1 MSANTWNPNGP
12 APEQSKLTGDVSGRV
27 ISLAVSTDHDGRG
40 TPALFIGVEGG
51 GVWRSTNFE
60 TGFPTWTCVTDAVP
74 PDARRGIQMPRDL
87 VVHPSR
93 PGTLYLCAGDPAF
106 GVLASVDGGSTWTI
120 LTKQFAGEWPLRR
133 LLVDPTDVSGN
144 TLYVAGGNAGFQ
156 MSTNGGVSFAPDVA
170 GLPSHFRAS
179 DLECSVD
186 AQGRLT
192 LYLAVSSGK
201 ATERGVWRRDP
212 GSPAWNQVPIQ
223 LVDIQG
229 TAVTGSDIG
238 NILLAADRSPATN
251 GGVFAAFATDATPP
265 RLMNV
270 FRLNAAMFS
279 SLGTGL
285 PSIDLRSAFA
295 FRMAPDGSLY
305 IGGVN
310 DSRPNHD
317 GIFQSTD
324 AGAHWTSI
332 DVGSNGLRPHTDQ
345 HTWAF
350 FNGRVYNGND
360 GGIYRFTP
368 RDNRGAGPGT
378 WESLNTAT
386 LQTILTQGVGPHPT
400 TAGLVLC
407 GSQDNAIALLK
418 NGIWREVGGD
428 DAAKVRFDPDPQVGG
443 QYAYQTGMSDFAFFF
458 RSDDGGETWADHSP
472 PDAKAK
478 NAFVDDYAPFA
489 IHPTTTSRI
498 VVGIDR
504 VYETRNRGDSWSLI
518 SPTFP
523 SRQSTA
529 IAYATND
536 IIWVAC
542 NQEVYLTVNGG
553 GDGTWTNWRA
563 VGQGTNF
570 GGVIVA
576 IAIDPRYPGE
586 AYLASDGGRIWHTP
600 NQGMN
605 WLDVTSNFPGLAI
618 NTLAIVPGQAF
629 DPPLLFVGTREG
641 IYLSFDQG
649 ASWGLFNQGMPFS
662 DVRDLQYAP
671 AQRTV
676 WAALYGRGVWVLDVA
691 GIHLPTAKITRR
703 TNECGTPAA
712 VGSVARLGLTITD
725 APVGQAYTVQWN
737 VQNAQPAPG
746 ETGTQPTF
754 QVTLGS
760 MPGPVTVTVV
770 ITFAGG
776 TQISATL
783 TFAVIPSAL
792 AVRLES
798 LCKIIHDVRVNV
810 FVNPLW
816 DPLRDYVVH
825 PLQEHELTA
834 ARDELASVVKAIEGL
849 LRRP

>member
-1 MSANTWNPNGP
+1 MRANTWNSIGP
-12 APEQSKLTGDVSGRV
+12 APEQSKLNGDVSGRV
-27 ISLAVSTDHDGRG
+27 ISLAVSSDHDGRG

-60 TGFPTWTCVTDAVP
+60 TGVPTWTCVSDAVP
-74 PDARRGIQMPRDL
+74 LEARRGVQMPRDL

-93 PGTLYLCAGDPAF
+93 PRTLYLCAGDLAF

-120 LTKQFAGEWPLRR
+120 LTKQFVGEGALCR
-133 LLVDPTDVSGN
+133 LLIDPTDASGN
-144 TLYVAGGNAGFQ
+144 TLYVAGGNAQFQ
-156 MSTNGGVSFAPDVA
+156 VSSNGGVSFAPDVA
-170 GLPSHFRAS
+170 GLPSNFLAT

-186 AQGRLT
+186 ALGRLS
-192 LYLAVSSGK
+192 LYLAVSWGA
-201 ATERGVWRRDP
+201 ATDRGIWRRDP
-212 GSPAWNQVPIQ
+212 GSAAWTQVPTQ

-238 NILLAADRSPATN
+238 DILLAADHSAGTN
-251 GGVFAAFATDATPP
+251 GGVFAGFANATTS

-270 FRLNAAMFS
+270 FQLSGAMFS
-279 SLGTGL
+279 PVTGL
-285 PSIDLRSAFA
+285 ASINIYSALA
-295 FRMAPDGSLY
+295 FRMSPDGNLY

-310 DSRPNHD
+310 DSRQD

-324 AGAHWTSI
+324 SGAHWTSI

-345 HTWAF
+345 HAWTF

-368 RDNRGAGPGT
+368 RANRGAGPGT

-400 TAGLVLC
+400 TPGLVLC

-418 NGIWREVGGD
+418 NGVWCQVDGND
-428 DAAKVRFDPDPQVGG
+428 NSKVRFDPDPQAVG
-443 QYAYQTGMSDFAFFF
+443 QYAYCTGVSDFAFFY
-458 RSDDGGETWADHSP
+458 RSDDGGETWADRSP
-472 PDAKAK
+472 ADARAKKA
-478 NAFVDDYAPFA
+478 FIDWYAPFA
-489 IHPTTTSRI
+489 IHPITTSRL

-504 VYETRNRGDSWSLI
+504 VYETRNRGDSWNLI
-518 SPTFP
+518 SPTFA
-523 SRQSTA
+523 SAQSTA
-529 IAYATND
+529 ITYATND
-536 IIWVAC
+536 IIWVAF
-542 NQEVYLTVNGG
+542 NQEIYLTVNGG
-553 GDGTWTNWRA
+553 GDGTWINWRA
-563 VGQGTNF
+563 VRQGTNF

-576 IAIDPRYPGE
+576 IAVDPRYPGE
-586 AYLASDGGRIWHTP
+586 AYLASAGGRIWRTP
-600 NQGMN
+600 DEGST

-629 DPPLLFVGTREG
+629 GPPLLFVGTIVG
-641 IYLSFDQG
+641 VYLSFDRG
-649 ASWGLFNQGMPFS
+649 ASWGLFNQGLPFS

-671 AQRTV
+671 SQHTV
-676 WAALYGRGVWVLDVA
+676 SAALYGRGVWVLDVT
-691 GIHLPTAKITRR
+691 GIRLPSVKIARR

-712 VGSVARLGLTITD
+712 AGSVARLGFTITD
-725 APVGQAYTVQWN
+725 APVGQAYSIQWS

-746 ETGTQPTF
+746 ETGTQSTF
-754 QVTLGS
+754 QVALGS
-760 MPGPVTVTVV
+760 TPGQVTVTVL

-783 TFAVIPSAL
+783 TFASILSAL
-792 AVRLES
+792 ADRLES
-798 LCKIIHDVRVNV
+798 LCKIIHDVRFNV

-825 PLQEHELTA
+825 PLQEHELAA
-834 ARDELASVVKAIEGL
+834 ARDELASVIKAIEGL
-849 LRRP
+849 LRRS